1 MVTKPYK
8 GIINEWRKYSKQ
20 LCIFINTIVYNDMW
34 LSDDIE
40 LLKKFTHIA
49 GTSKHSDCQKCVMQ
63 FEKRPSTN

>member
-49 GTSKHSDCQKCVMQ
+49 GTSKH
-63 FEKRPSTN
+63 R